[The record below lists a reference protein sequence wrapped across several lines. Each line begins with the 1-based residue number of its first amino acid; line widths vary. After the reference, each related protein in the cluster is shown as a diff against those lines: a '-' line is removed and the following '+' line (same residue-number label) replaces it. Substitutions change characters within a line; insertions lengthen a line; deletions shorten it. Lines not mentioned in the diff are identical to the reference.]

1 MAEDFGD
8 STGSGLVNTAKQA
21 AKEAV
26 QAVVAEYGLVRVAL
40 ALAGLIAR
48 PGRRARIWEGDM
60 PDRMRRDIGLHPLP
74 PARNYWEL

>member
-1 MAEDFGD
+1 MNAQVNRDFV
-8 STGSGLVNTAKQA
+8 SPAQ
-21 AKEAV
+21 AV

-48 PGRRARIWEGDM
+48 PGRRARIWEGEM